1 MLERMQMI
9 HNLNGLGK
17 VVSAHFL
24 RREGSIDEGRAV
36 TARLTLGRNLEAIRG
51 AVQ

>member
-24 RREGSIDEGRAV
+24 KREDSIGE
-36 TARLTLGRNLEAIRG
+36 
-51 AVQ
+51 